1 MNQNRRNLIPSARST
16 VNMLNV
22 INARMGNSK
31 ELTAD
36 VRRRLL
42 ESEHVN
48 NPTVEAVVEKLQ
60 KILVPPTWE
69 QKLAV
74 RVADAKFIHRLF
86 MVVAVVLQCL
96 TMYSSWMYGKDL
108 TRVAGRG
115 SSIFSRNGVNR
126 SLKGLLPGAGMAK
139 WAKQSIFG
147 IPKKDI
153 PWAQTMIY
161 DTSDLIKTAYAQT
174 HFVWADLGSMG
185 ADLVFQIFELIAIVV
200 RLFYSFRKQ
209 YVSGKGENPTMR
221 FVKSVVGIREH
232 STRNT
237 LTNSFFD
244 LIMFFMT
251 CIFIVLQLT
260 YLFDRL
266 DSGLI
271 GRERKGQLMADRA
284 IEMYSVCA
292 GLAVAKHLFNPNGAL
307 RALVAGKSTN
317 RRNKRRTPL
326 LKNSRNV
333 TK

>member
-1 MNQNRRNLIPSARST
+1 MNQNRRNMIPSARST

-42 ESEHVN
+42 ESEHVK
-48 NPTVEAVVEKLQ
+48 NPTVEAVVEKVQ
-60 KILVPPTWE
+60 KILTPPSWE

-74 RVADAKFIHRLF
+74 RVSDAKYIHRMF

-96 TMYSSWMYGKDL
+96 AMYSTWVYGKDL
-108 TRVAGRG
+108 TRAPPRG
-115 SSIFSRNGVNR
+115 SSIFRRNGVNR
-126 SLKGLLPGAGMAK
+126 SLKGLLPGAGMFQL
-139 WAKQSIFG
+139 AKQALQKVG
-147 IPKKDI
+147 LAKKDI

-161 DTSDLIKTAYAQT
+161 DTSDLIKIAYTQT

-200 RLFYSFRKQ
+200 RLFYTFRKQ
-209 YVSGKGENPTMR
+209 YAAGKGENPTMR
-221 FVKSVVGIREH
+221 FVKSIVGIRGQ

-237 LTNSFFD
+237 LANSFFD
-244 LIMFFMT
+244 LVMFFMS

-260 YLFDRL
+260 YLFDRF
-266 DSGLI
+266 DSGVV
-271 GRERKGQLMADRA
+271 GRERGGQTMVDRA

-307 RALVAGKSTN
+307 RNLVAGKSTN
-317 RRNKRRTPL
+317 RKN
-326 LKNSRNV
+326 NSRVRLLNV
-333 TK
+333 K